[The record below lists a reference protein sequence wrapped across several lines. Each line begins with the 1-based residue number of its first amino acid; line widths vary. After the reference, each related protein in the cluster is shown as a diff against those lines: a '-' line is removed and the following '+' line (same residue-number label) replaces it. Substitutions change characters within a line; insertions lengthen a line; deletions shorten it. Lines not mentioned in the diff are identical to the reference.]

1 MSMTELIDLTFALQ
15 AFVTLVVIMDPP
27 GATPLFL
34 SLVSDKTSREQRRL
48 AWQAA
53 LTSFIVITVFALFG
67 QWILDYL
74 KISLPALKGAGGLL
88 LLLVSLE
95 LLKGETKKRLEGTE
109 SNVALVP
116 LGTPLLAGPGA
127 IVAVML
133 FVQQAGNDA
142 DPAPKALALAI
153 AVILVHLLIGLTLM
167 FSTKIVSVI
176 KESGVDLL
184 ARIAGLLLAA
194 IAVEMLISAIKDFFP
209 SI

>member
-1 MSMTELIDLTFALQ
+1 MDWIDLTFGAQ

-34 SLVSDKTSREQRRL
+34 SLVSQKSMRQQRRL

-95 LLKGETKKRLEGTE
+95 LLRGEMKKNHGISD

-133 FVQQAGNDA
+133 FVQQATAEDDGSA
-142 DPAPKALALAI
+142 KVLALALAVL
-153 AVILVHLLIGLTLM
+153 AVHLIIGLTLM
-167 FSTKIVSVI
+167 FSTRIVAII

-194 IAVEMLISAIKDFFP
+194 IAVEMLISAIKDYFP
-209 SI
+209 SL